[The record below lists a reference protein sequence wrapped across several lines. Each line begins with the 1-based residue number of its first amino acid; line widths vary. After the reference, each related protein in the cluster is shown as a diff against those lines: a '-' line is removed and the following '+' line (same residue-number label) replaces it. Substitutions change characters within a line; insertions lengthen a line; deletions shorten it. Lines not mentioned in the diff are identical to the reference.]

1 MSTAVSMETS
11 TVKDKYPV
19 CVKKN
24 DEIAESSLVR
34 ADWRYTKCIFYFFR
48 ADSHAKY
55 IFVINGKD
63 VNFGDDE

>member
-1 MSTAVSMETS
+1 METS

-34 ADWRYTKCIFYFFR
+34 AD
-48 ADSHAKY
+48 
-55 IFVINGKD
+55 
-63 VNFGDDE
+63 